1 MARLVG
7 TAMMFLLLTG
17 PLPVWA
23 ASEITVDFG
32 TGEVTESRDEPVSD
46 AQAPIPAE
54 EELESAAQEIA
65 RLKKLV
71 RLQTNLI
78 KKQQA
83 IIREQR
89 EENRR
94 LNDINRGLELM
105 LRSCR

>member
-1 MARLVG
+1 MARLFW
-7 TAMMFLLLTG
+7 TAVMALLLMG
-17 PLPVWA
+17 SMPVWA
-23 ASEITVDFG
+23 AREISVDFG
-32 TGEVTESRDEPVSD
+32 TGEVTEFMDEPI
-46 AQAPIPAE
+46 AGEPAPLPAE
-54 EELESAAQEIA
+54 EESAAQEIA
-65 RLKKLV
+65 RLKKV
-71 RLQTNLI
+71 IRLQTNLI